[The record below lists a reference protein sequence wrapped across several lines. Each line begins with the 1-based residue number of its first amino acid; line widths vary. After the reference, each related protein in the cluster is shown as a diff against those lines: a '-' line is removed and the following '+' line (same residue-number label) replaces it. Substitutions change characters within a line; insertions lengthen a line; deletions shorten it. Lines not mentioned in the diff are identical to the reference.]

1 MTNKDPYAKLE
12 EAWQKFADEL
22 YYKLGDMMIPILDKL
37 TLFLVWIDSKLTKK
51 K

>member
-1 MTNKDPYAKLE
+1 MTKKDPYAELD
-12 EAWQKFADEL
+12 EAWQNFVNEL
-22 YYKLGDMMIPILDKL
+22 YYKLSGIMMPILDKL